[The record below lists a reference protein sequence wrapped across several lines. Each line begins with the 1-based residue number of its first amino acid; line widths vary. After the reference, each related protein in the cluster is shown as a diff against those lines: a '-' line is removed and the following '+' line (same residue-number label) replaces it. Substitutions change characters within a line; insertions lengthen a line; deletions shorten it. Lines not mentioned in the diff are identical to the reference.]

1 MITKRA
7 DERCCSVRRSRVVL
21 TPRRWRQVRGVKS
34 AQPGLDKTYPR
45 ATVANKPGHRGARRK
60 PLKPLRAG
68 TSGDS
73 GVLVY
78 SCAFYQYQ
86 VHTRPRVQRA
96 SGVPHD
102 LLGRKIHQR
111 LGRMARRGRE
121 IAFEIRVTSL
131 RRQAAIQTPSFRGD
145 AQHRTRNLEI
155 PGLRLTAHPGM
166 TAMDLLAEP
175 VIAPIHVA
183 RFPPYG
189 ATSSTR
195 RLSARPASEALEPI
209 GASRPTPA
217 VRSRGWAMR

>member
-1 MITKRA
+1 MSALPGLGRTL
-7 DERCCSVRRSRVVL
+7 VRG
-21 TPRRWRQVRGVKS
+21 RRWQTSPVTGESSKETVKTIACGNVGRFRG
-34 AQPGLDKTYPR
+34 TR
-45 ATVANKPGHRGARRK
+45 C
-60 PLKPLRAG
+60 
-68 TSGDS
+68 
-73 GVLVY
+73 Y
-78 SCAFYQYQ
+78 SCAFYHYQ

-96 SGVPHD
+96 SGVPHA

-183 RFPPYG
+183 RFP
-189 ATSSTR
+189 
-195 RLSARPASEALEPI
+195 
-209 GASRPTPA
+209 
-217 VRSRGWAMR
+217 